1 MLGGDEIMSLLEKR
15 LKQQQAKQRGY
26 EEKPMSGGVLSSSA
40 VPTVD
45 ASDNSLSEFKEKVRE
60 RLLATI
66 DPKILF
72 EKNNPEVSAQ
82 IRETITN
89 IINREQFNFT
99 RISKQ
104 SFINEMVNDIVGFG
118 PIQPLIDD
126 ETVSEIMVNRW
137 DQVWV
142 ERNGKLYLTDIKF
155 QNDRHVRDI
164 VERIVQPLGRRID
177 ESSPM
182 VDARLPDGSRVN
194 AAIPPVAIDGT
205 CITIRK
211 FKKALTIDDLVRFG
225 SITEREVE
233 FLKGCVVGRLN
244 IIISGGTGSGKTSLL
259 NCVSSFIPPDERII
273 TIEDAAEL
281 QLQQPHVV
289 RMETKAANVEGKGA
303 VTIRQLVI
311 NSLRMRPDRIVV
323 GECRGGE
330 ALDMLQAM
338 NTGHEG
344 SLTTIHANSPRDA
357 LTRLE
362 NLVLM
367 AGQELPHKVV
377 REMIARAI
385 DIIVQTERLHDGSRR
400 VTQIT
405 EVIGMGTGKFADQ
418 IFIQDIFV
426 FKHEGFDENGRIL
439 GRLVS
444 TGKKPRFLERL
455 KHRGVTFPDDLFQ
468 APEEPVQEGE
478 ESIA

>member
-1 MLGGDEIMSLLEKR
+1 MASLLEKR
-15 LKQQQAKQRGY
+15 LKQQQLKQKG
-26 EEKPMSGGVLSSSA
+26 SGERVVANGGASASA
-40 VPTVD
+40 VITVD
-45 ASDNSLSEFKEKVRE
+45 TEENDLLGLKEKVRE

-66 DPKILF
+66 DPKVLF
-72 EKNNPEVSAQ
+72 DKNNPEVYSQ
-82 IRETITN
+82 IHEAITN
-89 IINREQFNFT
+89 IINREQFSFT
-99 RISKQ
+99 RVSKQ
-104 SFINEMVNDIVGFG
+104 AFINEMVNDIVGFG

-126 ETVSEIMVNRW
+126 GTVSEIMVNRW

-142 ERNGKLYLTDIKF
+142 ERDGRLHLTDIKF

-177 ESSPM
+177 ESSPT

-211 FKKALTIDDLVRFG
+211 FKKALTIEDLVRFG

-233 FLKGCVVGRLN
+233 FLRGCILGQLN
-244 IIISGGTGSGKTSLL
+244 ILISGGTGSGKTSLL
-259 NCVSSFIPPDERII
+259 NCVSSFIPTDERII

-281 QLQQPHVV
+281 QLQQPHVL
-289 RMETKAANVEGKGA
+289 RLETKAANVEGKGA

-344 SLTTIHANSPRDA
+344 SLTTIHANSPKDA

-367 AGQELPHKVV
+367 AGGELPHKVV
-377 REMIARAI
+377 REMIARAV
-385 DIIVQTERLHDGSRR
+385 DVIVQTERLHDGSRR

-405 EVIGMGTGKFADQ
+405 EITGMGTGKFSDQ
-418 IFIQDIFV
+418 IFVQDIFT
-426 FKHEGFDENGRIL
+426 FKYEGFDDNGRIL
-439 GRLVS
+439 GKLVS

-455 KHRGVTFPDDLFQ
+455 KHRGVTFPEELFQ
-468 APEEPVQEGE
+468 APTEK
-478 ESIA
+478 A